1 MTTAAPRNEIPATL
15 EELDERTQDAW
26 AVYSD
31 SLRDLTGRDYDEAET
46 EAWDHLQRRLREL
59 EGLRADAPRAAGLNS
74 RCRIPSVRVRP

>member
-31 SLRDLTGRDYDEAET
+31 SLRDRTGRDYDEAESD
-46 EAWDHLQRRLREL
+46 AWELLQRRLREL
-59 EGLRADAPRAAGLNS
+59 EGLRAEVLGPHA
-74 RCRIPSVRVRP
+74 

>member
-1 MTTAAPRNEIPATL
+1 MIRVTRGRERSMTTAAPRNEIPATL

-46 EAWDHLQRRLREL
+46 DAWDHLQRQLREL
-59 EGLRADAPRAAGLNS
+59 EEFRGELLAAHA
-74 RCRIPSVRVRP
+74 